1 MKMYNFKNPSQI
13 LCETIET
20 LFATGDIYCLEA
32 HPGMSDLSKN
42 FLKVKAAF
50 PDIKTELLQQLMEG
64 EQVASHWILHG
75 THLGELFGIP
85 PTGKTVRFQNL
96 SIATIEDGKII
107 KYNSEIGW
115 LSILMQI
122 GALPIKSAEANR

>member
-1 MKMYNFKNPSQI
+1 MYNSKNPSEI
-13 LCETIET
+13 LRETIET
-20 LFATGDIYCLEA
+20 LFATGDINCLEA

-50 PDIKTELLQQLMEG
+50 PDIKTELQQQLMEG

-96 SIATIEDGKII
+96 SIARVEDGKII
-107 KYNSEIGW
+107 QYNSEIGW

-122 GALPIKSAEANR
+122 GALPIKSADANR